1 MTDLIF
7 VIGALVDMLSD
18 FYKSREWV
26 NLMQVLRLERLNS
39 DGLLICEHCGK
50 PIVAKYDCIGH
61 HVIELDEHNVTDANI
76 ALNPENIMLVHHRCH
91 NKIHNKLGIG
101 HRNVYLVYGSP
112 CSGKSS
118 FVRDNMDYGDMV
130 IDMDSIWQCISY
142 SNRYNKPNRL
152 KACVF
157 DIRNHMIDMVRIRQ
171 GKWLNA
177 WVIGG
182 YPLISERERLCKSL
196 NAREIF
202 IDTSKDECIQRLCDN
217 PDGRN
222 VDDWKKY
229 IEDWW
234 EIFS

>member
-1 MTDLIF
+1 MVLICVF
-7 VIGALVDMLSD
+7 GVWVMLTD

-26 NLMQVLRLERLNS
+26 NLMQVLRLERVNS
-39 DGLLICEHCGK
+39 EGLLLCEHCGK

-61 HVIELDEHNVTDANI
+61 HVIELTEQNYMDANI
-76 ALNPENIMLVHHRCH
+76 ALNPENIMLIHHRCH

-101 HRNVYLVYGSP
+101 IKNVYLVYGSP

-130 IDMDSIWQCISY
+130 IDIDSIWQCVSGCD
-142 SNRYNKPNRL
+142 RYNKPNRL
-152 KACVF
+152 KTCVF
-157 DIRNHMIDMVRIRQ
+157 SMRNHMIDMVRMRH

-177 WVIGG
+177 WIIGG

-202 IDTSKDECIQRLCDN
+202 IDTNKDECIQRLYDN

-229 IEDWW
+229 IEEWW